1 MVLMRQE
8 IMEQPVVMK
17 KCMENNAGVIAQI
30 VAEIEKRNICGTFV
44 AARGTSDHAGTYGKY
59 LIETTLGIPVGMA
72 APSVVTVYGKDLK
85 LANYLV
91 IGLSQ
96 SGKAAD
102 AIEVLKSANKA
113 GALTVA
119 ITNDEESPMAKEA
132 KFHLFCSA
140 GLEKSVAATKTFT
153 TELYL
158 LALLVAEWAKDSGL
172 KKKLLEVPENIEK
185 ILAASDEFK
194 TKAQRYRYMNDCFV
208 LSRGMNY
215 PIAMEAALKIQETCY
230 VKAKA
235 YAVSDFYH
243 GPLAMIDKDMPVFVY
258 APEGPMLK
266 DMTDIVTRL
275 KELDAELVIISNN
288 ESMLEMGCCTF
299 RIPDTNDDA
308 ISPFYNT
315 IVAQM
320 FACELSLAKGLNPDQ
335 PRSLKKVTI
344 TK

>member
-8 IMEQPVVMK
+8 IMEQPVVLK
-17 KCMENNAGVIAQI
+17 NCKEYNLSIIGKI
-30 VAEIEKRNICGTFV
+30 VEEIGKRNICGTFI

-85 LANYLV
+85 LANHLV

-102 AIEVLKSANKA
+102 AIEVLKNANKA

-119 ITNDEESPMAKEA
+119 ITNDEESPMAQVA
-132 KFHLFCSA
+132 QFHLFCNA

-158 LALLVAEWAKDSGL
+158 IALLVAEWAKDDQL
-172 KKKLLEVPENIEK
+172 KNKLEEIPGNIAK
-185 ILAASDEFK
+185 ILAAEEEFK
-194 TKAQRYRYMNDCFV
+194 VKAERYRYMNDCFV
-208 LSRGMNY
+208 LSRGLNY
-215 PIAMEAALKIQETCY
+215 PIALEAGLKIQETCY
-230 VKAKA
+230 VRAKA

-258 APEGPMLK
+258 APNGPVLK
-266 DMTDIVTRL
+266 DMADIAARL

-288 ESMLEMGCCTF
+288 EELLEMGRCTF
-299 RIPDTNDDA
+299 RIPDTDDDA

-315 IVAQM
+315 VVAQL

-335 PRSLKKVTI
+335 PRSLRKVTI